1 MKTILATL
9 AVFVFFIA
17 VAVKSTPKKEVIT
30 IYSNYDIYYLTNT
43 SLTSESGNINLFS
56 IDRCKLIDS
65 LETLTADDVNRANG
79 Y

>member
-1 MKTILATL
+1 MNTKEFNSLLSGIESILL
-9 AVFVFFIA
+9 D
-17 VAVKSTPKKEVIT
+17 KKPVIT

-65 LETLTADDVNRANG
+65 LETLTADDVNKANN